1 MNSTFGSF
9 PTALK
14 IPAHINGVHM
24 LVISVLFESNS
35 SFFFF
40 SSFFPLII
48 CRYSLK
54 PNDQILA
61 EAKHKEL
68 LVSPLLQHSL

>member
-1 MNSTFGSF
+1 MASTCLLFLF
-9 PTALK
+9 YLK
-14 IPAHINGVHM
+14 
-24 LVISVLFESNS
+24 VILL
-35 SFFFF
+35 F
-40 SSFFPLII
+40 SSLII

>member
-14 IPAHINGVHM
+14 ILAHINGVHM

-35 SFFFF
+35 FFFFF
-40 SSFFPLII
+40 SD
-48 CRYSLK
+48 Y
-54 PNDQILA
+54 
-61 EAKHKEL
+61 
-68 LVSPLLQHSL
+68 LQVLSETQRSDPG

>member
-24 LVISVLFESNS
+24 LVISVLFESKS
-35 SFFFF
+35 SFF
-40 SSFFPLII
+40 SSLII

>member
-35 SFFFF
+35 SFFF
-40 SSFFPLII
+40 SD
-48 CRYSLK
+48 Y
-54 PNDQILA
+54 
-61 EAKHKEL
+61 
-68 LVSPLLQHSL
+68 LQVLSETQRSDPG

>member
-1 MNSTFGSF
+1 MSSTFGSF
-9 PTALK
+9 PTALT
-14 IPAHINGVHM
+14 ILAHINGVHM

-35 SFFFF
+35 FFF
-40 SSFFPLII
+40 SSPLII

>member
-14 IPAHINGVHM
+14 ILAHINGVHM

-35 SFFFF
+35 FFFF
-40 SSFFPLII
+40 
-48 CRYSLK
+48 
-54 PNDQILA
+54 
-61 EAKHKEL
+61 L
-68 LVSPLLQHSL
+68 L

>member
-1 MNSTFGSF
+1 MASTCLLFLF
-9 PTALK
+9 YLK
-14 IPAHINGVHM
+14 
-24 LVISVLFESNS
+24 VIH
-35 SFFFF
+35 FFF
-40 SSFFPLII
+40 SSLII

>member
-35 SFFFF
+35 S
-40 SSFFPLII
+40 SFF
-48 CRYSLK
+48 
-54 PNDQILA
+54 
-61 EAKHKEL
+61 L
-68 LVSPLLQHSL
+68 L